1 MIKEDRL
8 WPEGFRFYFDDT
20 LFQPGTDS
28 FLLGAFPRLR
38 RGERICDLGGG
49 TGLLGLL
56 LLAREPSVQITEV
69 ELQGRLCALCRRTA
83 EENGLTGSLDCIEAD
98 LRHLPMLRPGSFD
111 LVITNPPYFPVGSG
125 AESPDATRRTARSEI
140 NCTLDDVLC
149 TAARLLRWGGR
160 LCLVFRT
167 ERMAELMEAARRRGL
182 EPKRLRFIQNTADAA
197 PSLFL
202 LECRRGGHTGLQVE
216 APLVMYRSDGTP
228 TAELDA
234 VYFRD
239 RG

>member
-1 MIKEDRL
+1 MVKEDRL
-8 WPEGFRFYFDDT
+8 WPGGFHFFFDDT

-28 FLLGAFPRLR
+28 FLLGAFPRLH
-38 RGERICDLGGG
+38 RGERVCDLGGG

-56 LLAREPSVQITEV
+56 LLAREPSVKITEV
-69 ELQGRLCALCRRTA
+69 ELQERSCVLCRRAA
-83 EENGLTGSLDCIEAD
+83 EKNGLAGSMNCIEAD
-98 LRHLPMLRPGSFD
+98 LRRLPMLRSGSFD
-111 LVITNPPYFPVGSG
+111 LVITNPPYFTVGSG
-125 AESPDATRRTARSEI
+125 AESPDESRRAARSEA

-149 TAARLLRWGGR
+149 AAARLLRWGGR

-167 ERMAELMEAARRRGL
+167 ERMAELMETARRRGL
-182 EPKRLRFIQNTADAA
+182 EPKRLRFVQNTADAA

-202 LECRRGGHTGLQVE
+202 LECRRGGHTGLQAE
-216 APLVMYRSDGTP
+216 PPLVMYRPDGTP

-234 VYFRD
+234 VYFKD